1 MRRLSRPPFVLLHPR
16 AALQMA
22 VLGASLA
29 WLQPT
34 LFNVAQAQTAREQK
48 SYAIAPG
55 PLGQVLGRFASESGV
70 ILSFDPA
77 LTSGK
82 QSPGLHGSFS
92 IEQGFARL
100 LAGSELAFAVA
111 QDGTYQV
118 YPAPQSSAVQ
128 LGATN
133 VTGTG
138 LGSTTEGTGS
148 YTTGSTNTATK
159 MNLSPRETPQSVS
172 VVTRQRMDDQNM
184 TTLGDVVKSAPGLTL
199 TKWGGERERFNS
211 RGFQINNLMIDGL
224 PIQYEEAAL
233 STGLLAMYDRVE
245 IVRGSSGLM
254 EGVGTPGGS
263 INLVRKRPTREF
275 QGSVTGS
282 AGSWDN
288 YRSELDL
295 SGPLSEGGSL
305 RGRTVISYQDKNS
318 FIDDYENKRNL
329 FYGILEGDLG
339 EDTTLSLGVSWSKDD
354 NPGADWNGLGTYS
367 DGSFLPISRSTRMS
381 PSWSY
386 WDKESTTVFAELEH
400 RFANDWKARFMATL
414 IESEMDMLGTFINR
428 VTDDPTFTLRGGAYN
443 YDRDQKSFDG
453 YLSGPFQL
461 FGRSHELVL
470 GASHRSHEHRD
481 RGAATTLNGNFDIGT
496 YDPLNWNPGSAVL
509 PPVGEFGLWQRFDE
523 VEQSGVYATTRLS
536 ISDPLTLILG
546 GRLDWYEIDTIQ
558 YDGAWPYGA
567 NNYKATRE
575 FTPYAGIVYDL
586 NDTYSVYAS
595 WTRIFQPQSYENANR
610 SLLDPQE
617 GSNYE
622 VGLKG
627 EYFAGRL
634 NASVALFQIDLENL
648 PQQLAAGNCQTGMT
662 ACYEPAG
669 KVRSRGVE
677 LEVSGELTPSW
688 QVAAS
693 YTYSHAVVT
702 DPAADAARPTGTL
715 IDGKRYGSNLPL
727 NLAKLST
734 TYRLPGELERWR
746 IGGSVYTQ
754 SDIATSFGVEQAGY
768 TLVDLQAS
776 YDATRQLQLSFNAK
790 NLFDKRY
797 YSSITEPIG
806 GNFWGDP
813 RSYSLTARYRF

>member
-1 MRRLSRPPFVLLHPR
+1 MLKPWPLALAVAL
-16 AALQMA
+16 AAGLPLTTALADSSEQQQA
-22 VLGASLA
+22 LTFDLPAASLGA
-29 WLQPT
+29 T
-34 LFNVAQAQTAREQK
+34 LN
-48 SYAIAPG
+48 AIARQS
-55 PLGQVLGRFASESGV
+55 GQVVSL
-70 ILSFDPA
+70 DPA
-77 LTSGK
+77 LVNGK
-82 QSPGLHGSFS
+82 QAAAIRGTMTAPDAMRQALAGSGLRLVVTDGGSFS
-92 IEQGFARL
+92 VVA
-100 LAGSELAFAVA
+100 AGESADALELGPTTVTGA
-111 QDGTYQV
+111 
-118 YPAPQSSAVQ
+118 Q
-128 LGATN
+128 LGA
-133 VTGTG
+133 
-138 LGSTTEGTGS
+138 TTEGTGS
-148 YTTGSTNTATK
+148 YTTGSASTATK
-159 MNLSPRETPQSVS
+159 MNLSLRETPQSVS
-172 VVTRQRMDDQNM
+172 VVTRQRMDDQAM
-184 TTLGDVVKSAPGLTL
+184 TTLGDVVRSAPGLTL

-254 EGVGTPGGS
+254 EGAGTPGGS

-275 QGSVTGS
+275 QGSVMAS
-282 AGSWDN
+282 AGGWDN
-288 YRSELDL
+288 YRNELDL
-295 SGPLSEGGSL
+295 SGPLSESGSL

-318 FIDDYENKRNL
+318 FIDDYENKRSL

-339 EDTTLSLGVSWSKDD
+339 EYTTMSLGVSWSKDD
-354 NPGADWNGLGTYS
+354 NPGADWNGLGTYP

-400 RFANDWKARFMATL
+400 RFGNDWKARVIATL
-414 IESEMDMLGTFINR
+414 IESEMDMLGTFINQM
-428 VTDDPTFTLRGGAYN
+428 TDDPTFTLRGGAYN
-443 YDRDQKSFDG
+443 YDRDQKSVDG

-470 GASHRSHEHRD
+470 GASYRSNENRD
-481 RGAATTLNGNFDIGT
+481 RGAATTLNGSFDIGT

-523 VEQSGVYATTRLS
+523 VEQSGVYATTRFS

-567 NNYKATRE
+567 ANYKATRE

-586 NDTYSVYAS
+586 NDTYSVYVS
-595 WTRIFQPQSYENANR
+595 WTRIFQPQNYEDSSR
-610 SLLDPQE
+610 GLLEPQE

-622 VGLKG
+622 VGIKG
-627 EYFAGRL
+627 EYFDGRL
-634 NASVALFQIDLENL
+634 NASAAVFQIDLENL
-648 PQQLAAGNCQTGMT
+648 PQQLAAGNCQAGMT
-662 ACYEPAG
+662 ACYEAAG
-669 KVRSRGVE
+669 KVRSRGFE
-677 LEVSGELTPSW
+677 IEVSGELTPGW
-688 QVAAS
+688 QVAGS
-693 YTYSHAVVT
+693 YTYSHTVVT

-715 IDGKRYGSNLPL
+715 IKGKRYGSNLPL

-734 TYRLPGELERWR
+734 SYRLPGELDSWR
-746 IGGSVYTQ
+746 IGGSVYSQ
-754 SDIATSFGVEQAGY
+754 SDISTSFGVEQGGY

-776 YDATRQLQLSFNAK
+776 YDVTRQLQLTLNAK
-790 NLFDKRY
+790 NIFDKRY

-813 RSYSLTARYRF
+813 RNYSLTARYQF

>member
-1 MRRLSRPPFVLLHPR
+1 MLKPWPLALAVAL
-16 AALQMA
+16 AAGLPLTTALADSSEQQQA
-22 VLGASLA
+22 LTFDLPAASLGA
-29 WLQPT
+29 T
-34 LFNVAQAQTAREQK
+34 LN
-48 SYAIAPG
+48 AIARQS
-55 PLGQVLGRFASESGV
+55 GQVVSL
-70 ILSFDPA
+70 DPA
-77 LTSGK
+77 LVSGK
-82 QSPGLHGSFS
+82 QAAAIRGTMTAPDAMRQALAGSGLRLVVTDGGSFS
-92 IEQGFARL
+92 VVA
-100 LAGSELAFAVA
+100 AGESADALELGPTTVTGA
-111 QDGTYQV
+111 
-118 YPAPQSSAVQ
+118 Q
-128 LGATN
+128 LGAT
-133 VTGTG
+133 
-138 LGSTTEGTGS
+138 TEGTSS
-148 YTTGSTNTATK
+148 YTTGSASTATK
-159 MNLSPRETPQSVS
+159 MNLSLRETPQSVS
-172 VVTRQRMDDQNM
+172 VVTRQRMDDQAM
-184 TTLGDVVKSAPGLTL
+184 TTLGDVVRSAPGLTL

-254 EGVGTPGGS
+254 EGAGTPGGS

-275 QGSVTGS
+275 QGSVMAS
-282 AGSWDN
+282 AGGWDN
-288 YRSELDL
+288 YRNELDL
-295 SGPLSEGGSL
+295 SGPLSESGSL

-318 FIDDYENKRNL
+318 FIDDYENKRSL

-339 EDTTLSLGVSWSKDD
+339 EDTTMSLGVSWSKDD
-354 NPGADWNGLGTYS
+354 NPGADWNGLGTYP

-400 RFANDWKARFMATL
+400 RFGNDWKARVIATL
-414 IESEMDMLGTFINR
+414 IESEMDMLGTFINQ

-443 YDRDQKSFDG
+443 YDRDQKSVDG

-470 GASHRSHEHRD
+470 GASYRSNENRD
-481 RGAATTLNGNFDIGT
+481 RGAATTLNGSFDIGT

-523 VEQSGVYATTRLS
+523 VEQSGVYATTRFS

-567 NNYKATRE
+567 ANYKATRE

-586 NDTYSVYAS
+586 NDTYSVYVS
-595 WTRIFQPQSYENANR
+595 WTRIFQPQNYEDSSR
-610 SLLDPQE
+610 GLLEPQE

-622 VGLKG
+622 VGIKG
-627 EYFAGRL
+627 EYFDGRL
-634 NASVALFQIDLENL
+634 NASAAVFQIDLENL
-648 PQQLAAGNCQTGMT
+648 PQQLAAGNCQAGMT
-662 ACYEPAG
+662 ACYEAAG
-669 KVRSRGVE
+669 KVRSRGFE
-677 LEVSGELTPSW
+677 IEVSGELTPGW
-688 QVAAS
+688 QVAGS
-693 YTYSHAVVT
+693 YTYSHTVVT
-702 DPAADAARPTGTL
+702 DPAAEAARPTGTL
-715 IDGKRYGSNLPL
+715 IKGKRYGSNLPL

-734 TYRLPGELERWR
+734 SYRLPGEFDSWR
-746 IGGSVYTQ
+746 IGGSVYSQ
-754 SDIATSFGVEQAGY
+754 SDISTSFGVEQGGY

-776 YDATRQLQLSFNAK
+776 YDVTRQLQLTFNAK
-790 NLFDKRY
+790 NIFDKRY

-813 RSYSLTARYRF
+813 RNYSLTARYQF

>member
-1 MRRLSRPPFVLLHPR
+1 MRQALAGSGLRLV
-16 AALQMA
+16 
-22 VLGASLA
+22 VTDG
-29 WLQPT
+29 
-34 LFNVAQAQTAREQK
+34 
-48 SYAIAPG
+48 
-55 PLGQVLGRFASESGV
+55 
-70 ILSFDPA
+70 
-77 LTSGK
+77 
-82 QSPGLHGSFS
+82 GSFS
-92 IEQGFARL
+92 VVA
-100 LAGSELAFAVA
+100 AGESADALELGPTTVTGA
-111 QDGTYQV
+111 
-118 YPAPQSSAVQ
+118 Q
-128 LGATN
+128 LGAT
-133 VTGTG
+133 
-138 LGSTTEGTGS
+138 TEGTSS
-148 YTTGSTNTATK
+148 YTTGSASTATK
-159 MNLSPRETPQSVS
+159 MNLSLRETPQSVS
-172 VVTRQRMDDQNM
+172 VVTRQRMDDQAM
-184 TTLGDVVKSAPGLTL
+184 TTLGDVVRSAPGLTL

-254 EGVGTPGGS
+254 EGAGTPGGS

-275 QGSVTGS
+275 QGSVMAS
-282 AGSWDN
+282 AGGWDN
-288 YRSELDL
+288 YRNELDL
-295 SGPLSEGGSL
+295 SGPLSESGSL

-318 FIDDYENKRNL
+318 FIDDYENKRSL

-339 EDTTLSLGVSWSKDD
+339 EDTTMSLGVSWSKDD
-354 NPGADWNGLGTYS
+354 NPGADWNGLGTYP

-400 RFANDWKARFMATL
+400 RFGNDWKARVIATL
-414 IESEMDMLGTFINR
+414 IESEMDMLGTFINQ

-443 YDRDQKSFDG
+443 YDRDQKSVDG

-470 GASHRSHEHRD
+470 GASYRSNENRD
-481 RGAATTLNGNFDIGT
+481 RGAATTLNGSFDIGT

-523 VEQSGVYATTRLS
+523 VEQSGVYATTRFS

-567 NNYKATRE
+567 ANYKATRE

-586 NDTYSVYAS
+586 NDTYSVYVS
-595 WTRIFQPQSYENANR
+595 WTRIFQPQNYEDSSR
-610 SLLDPQE
+610 GLLEPQE

-622 VGLKG
+622 VGIKG
-627 EYFAGRL
+627 EYFDGRL
-634 NASVALFQIDLENL
+634 NASAAVFQIDLENL
-648 PQQLAAGNCQTGMT
+648 PQQLAAGNCQAGMT
-662 ACYEPAG
+662 ACYEAAG
-669 KVRSRGVE
+669 KVRSRGFE
-677 LEVSGELTPSW
+677 IEVSGELTPGW
-688 QVAAS
+688 QVAGS
-693 YTYSHAVVT
+693 YTYSHTVVT
-702 DPAADAARPTGTL
+702 DPAAEAARPTGTL
-715 IDGKRYGSNLPL
+715 IKGKRYGSNLPL

-734 TYRLPGELERWR
+734 SYRLPGEFDSWR
-746 IGGSVYTQ
+746 IGGSVYSQ
-754 SDIATSFGVEQAGY
+754 SDISTSFGVEQGGY

-776 YDATRQLQLSFNAK
+776 YDVTRQLQLTLNAK
-790 NLFDKRY
+790 NIFDKRY

-813 RSYSLTARYRF
+813 RNYSLTARYQF

>member
-1 MRRLSRPPFVLLHPR
+1 MLKPWPLALAVAL
-16 AALQMA
+16 AAGLPLTTALADSSEQQQA
-22 VLGASLA
+22 LTFDLPAASLGA
-29 WLQPT
+29 T
-34 LFNVAQAQTAREQK
+34 LN
-48 SYAIAPG
+48 AIARQS
-55 PLGQVLGRFASESGV
+55 GQVVSL
-70 ILSFDPA
+70 DPA
-77 LTSGK
+77 LVNGK
-82 QSPGLHGSFS
+82 QAAAIRGTMTAPDAMRQALAGSGLRLVVTDGGSFS
-92 IEQGFARL
+92 VVA
-100 LAGSELAFAVA
+100 AGESADALELGPTTVTGA
-111 QDGTYQV
+111 
-118 YPAPQSSAVQ
+118 Q
-128 LGATN
+128 LGAT
-133 VTGTG
+133 
-138 LGSTTEGTGS
+138 TEGTSS
-148 YTTGSTNTATK
+148 YTTGSASTATK
-159 MNLSPRETPQSVS
+159 MNLSLRETPQSVS
-172 VVTRQRMDDQNM
+172 VVTRQRMDDQAM
-184 TTLGDVVKSAPGLTL
+184 TTLGDVVRSAPGLTL

-254 EGVGTPGGS
+254 EGAGTPGGS

-275 QGSVTGS
+275 QGSVMAS

-288 YRSELDL
+288 YRNELDL
-295 SGPLSEGGSL
+295 SGPLSESGSL

-318 FIDDYENKRNL
+318 FIDDYENKRSL

-339 EDTTLSLGVSWSKDD
+339 EDTTMSLGVSWSKDD
-354 NPGADWNGLGTYS
+354 NPGADWNGLGTYP
-367 DGSFLPISRSTRMS
+367 DGSFLPIPRSTRMS

-400 RFANDWKARFMATL
+400 RFGNDWKARVIATL
-414 IESEMDMLGTFINR
+414 IESEMDMLGTFINQ

-443 YDRDQKSFDG
+443 YDRDQKSVDG

-470 GASHRSHEHRD
+470 GASYRSNENRD
-481 RGAATTLNGNFDIGT
+481 RGAATTLNGSFDIGT
-496 YDPLNWNPGSAVL
+496 YDPLNWNPGSAAL

-523 VEQSGVYATTRLS
+523 VEQSGVYATTRFS

-567 NNYKATRE
+567 ANYKATRE

-586 NDTYSVYAS
+586 NDTYSVYVS
-595 WTRIFQPQSYENANR
+595 WTRIFQPQNYEDSSR
-610 SLLDPQE
+610 GLLEPQE

-622 VGLKG
+622 VGIKG
-627 EYFAGRL
+627 EYFDGRL
-634 NASVALFQIDLENL
+634 NASAAVFQIDLENL
-648 PQQLAAGNCQTGMT
+648 PQQLAAGNCQAGMT
-662 ACYEPAG
+662 ACYEAAG
-669 KVRSRGVE
+669 KVRSRGFE
-677 LEVSGELTPSW
+677 IEVSGELTPGW
-688 QVAAS
+688 QVAGS
-693 YTYSHAVVT
+693 YTYSHTVVT

-715 IDGKRYGSNLPL
+715 IKGKRYGSNLPL

-734 TYRLPGELERWR
+734 SYRLPGELDSWR
-746 IGGSVYTQ
+746 IGGSVYSQ
-754 SDIATSFGVEQAGY
+754 SDISTSFGVEQGGY

-776 YDATRQLQLSFNAK
+776 YDVTRQLQLTLNAK
-790 NLFDKRY
+790 NIFDKRY

-813 RSYSLTARYRF
+813 RNYSLTARYQF

>member
-1 MRRLSRPPFVLLHPR
+1 MSACPSPLARSIRQ
-16 AALQMA
+16 AALA
-22 VLGASLA
+22 LSLSGSLLATSAWAEPVAYSIPAGSLA
-29 WLQPT
+29 AALSQ
-34 LFNVAQAQTAREQK
+34 
-48 SYAIAPG
+48 
-55 PLGQVLGRFASESGV
+55 FAAASGV
-70 ILSFDPA
+70 TISFGSA
-77 LTSGK
+77 ETA
-82 QSPGLHGSFS
+82 GLHSNGLRGEYEV
-92 IEQGFARL
+92 EQGFAL
-100 LAGSELAFAVA
+100 LLQGSDLQVRQAGSKRYVLEKQATSGALELGATTVT
-111 QDGTYQV
+111 GT
-118 YPAPQSSAVQ
+118 Q
-128 LGATN
+128 LGAT
-133 VTGTG
+133 
-138 LGSTTEGTGS
+138 TEGSGS
-148 YTTGSTNTATK
+148 YTTGSASTATK
-159 MNLSPRETPQSVS
+159 MNLSLRETPQSVS
-172 VVTRQRMDDQNM
+172 VMTRQRMDDQAM

-199 TKWGGERERFNS
+199 TKLGGERERFHS

-245 IVRGSSGLM
+245 IVRGTSGLM

-263 INLVRKRPTREF
+263 INLVRKRPTQEF

-282 AGSWDN
+282 AGSWDD

-318 FIDDYENKRNL
+318 FIDDYENQRSL

-339 EDTTLSLGVSWSKDD
+339 EDTTLSLGVSWSKDN

-367 DGSFLPISRSTRMS
+367 DGSFLPVSRSTRMS

-400 RFANDWKARFMATL
+400 RFGNDWKARFMATL
-414 IESEMDMLGTFINR
+414 VESEMDMLGTFINQ

-453 YLSGPFQL
+453 YLSGPFKL

-481 RGAATTLNGNFDIGT
+481 RGSAAILNGNFDIGT
-496 YDPLNWNPGSAVL
+496 YDPLTWNPGSAIL
-509 PPVGEFGLWQRFDE
+509 PPVGEFGMWQRFDE
-523 VEQSGVYATTRLS
+523 VEQTGVYATTRLS

-546 GRLDWYEIDTIQ
+546 GRLDWYEMDTIQ
-558 YDGAWPYGA
+558 YDGAWVYGD

-595 WTRIFQPQSYENANR
+595 WTRIFQPQNYENASR
-610 SLLDPQE
+610 GLLEPQE

-622 VGLKG
+622 VGIKG
-627 EYFAGRL
+627 EYLDGRL
-634 NASVALFQIDLENL
+634 NASAAVFQVDLENL
-648 PQQLAAGNCQTGMT
+648 PQELSAASCQSGMT
-662 ACYEPAG
+662 ACYESAG
-669 KVRSRGVE
+669 KVRSRGFE
-677 LEVSGELTPSW
+677 LEVSGELMPGW
-688 QVAAS
+688 QAAAS
-693 YTYSHAVVT
+693 YTYNHAVVAE
-702 DPAADAARPTGTL
+702 PAADAARPTGTL
-715 IDGKRYGSNLPL
+715 IQGKRYASNLPL
-727 NLAKLST
+727 NLVKLST
-734 TYRLPGELERWR
+734 SYRLPGELNRWR
-746 IGGSVYTQ
+746 VGGSVYSQ
-754 SDIATSFGVEQAGY
+754 SGMSTVYGVEQGGY

-776 YDATRQLQLSFNAK
+776 YDATRQLQLTFNAK
-790 NLFDKRY
+790 NIFDKRY

-813 RSYSLTARYRF
+813 RSYSITARYAF